1 MRSAFT
7 LLLWVAAASF
17 WSADAH
23 AQNLPFNQPG
33 TTKLFLSHQFARQI
47 APETSLLPL
56 QNLPN
61 TIDAVFRGSELSAFA
76 PGTALT
82 SLAFRSAGTTF
93 WPATDAT
100 FDNYTVSLARGL
112 NAPGLLSSIVADN
125 SAGLIAVHNGP
136 LTIPPSAFA
145 PRPVASAPAPFSFEL
160 PFANP
165 YTHNGGHLQLQISHT
180 ANSLAG
186 LELDAAPAS
195 DDFQSRFAPSAGAS
209 QTTNATTTPITR
221 LGVDPRVS
229 LPLVSATTSTGTTTF
244 MHALGTEP
252 ATFQFVI
259 AADQL
264 RFIPPG
270 SIITSLAL
278 RLAPN
283 HHAWPATDTTSSS
296 FQIQLSASPNPPAM
310 MSENFPSNIVSDA
323 IIVRDGPLTLTPA
336 FFPATIS
343 GPALFGSP
351 IHFTRGY
358 VYNGGDLC
366 VVVRHEP
373 FTSSAPALDTSTQP
387 AAARTIFVQDT
398 SSADGSF
405 TPDASLSLQLGYTPS
420 ICTIS
425 SLATKSGGSGA
436 WLFDSPRVHQ
446 LLIASSELDNIPRGS
461 TLNGISF
468 RVSSVENANNNFASW
483 PATDGTTPQFDIDIS
498 TTTVQPPNMFN
509 TFAANEGPDKLR
521 VRSGSLNIPAQSFKV
536 VGASVAEHS
545 FFVHFTTPFIYNGG
559 NLCVT
564 MRLGQFTGI
573 TVNMDGVFRPAGH
586 NARRSIGSSAATF
599 GNTAL
604 SFAARLA
611 YTPPPNNC
619 PADLNADGFV
629 DDADFSLF
637 ITAYDVFETPA
648 ADFNFDAATDDADF
662 SIFIVAYDNFL
673 CP

>member
-1 MRSAFT
+1 MRSSST
-7 LLLWVAAASF
+7 LLLLVAAASVGL
-17 WSADAH
+17 AKAH
-23 AQNLPFNQPG
+23 AQNFPFNQPG
-33 TTKLFLSHQFARQI
+33 TTKLFLSNQFAGQV
-47 APETSLLPL
+47 APATSLLPF
-56 QNLPN
+56 QNLSN
-61 TIDAVFRGSELSAFA
+61 TIDTVFRGSELSAFA
-76 PGTALT
+76 PGTAFT
-82 SLAFRSAGTTF
+82 SLAFRSASTTS
-93 WPATDAT
+93 WPTADAT
-100 FDNYTVSLARGL
+100 FDNYTITLARGL
-112 NAPGLLSSIVADN
+112 NAPGSLSSIIADN
-125 SAGLIAVHNGP
+125 SAAPITVLNGP
-136 LTIPPSAFA
+136 LTIPAGTFA
-145 PRPVASAPAPFSFEL
+145 PRPSAAVRAPFSFEL
-160 PFANP
+160 PFASG
-165 YTHNGGHLQLQISHT
+165 YTHDGGHLQLQLSHT
-180 ANSLAG
+180 SNSLVG
-186 LELDAAPAS
+186 LALDAAPAS
-195 DDFQSRFAPSAGAS
+195 DDFQSRFTPSAGAT
-209 QTTNATTTPITR
+209 QTTSSTTTPVTR

-229 LPLVSATTSTGTTTF
+229 LPLVSATTSTGTTAF

-252 ATFQFVI
+252 VTFQFVI

-264 RFIPPG
+264 RFIPAG

-296 FQIQLSASPNPPAM
+296 FQIQLSASPKPPAM
-310 MSENFPSNIVSDA
+310 MSENFPSNIASDA
-323 IIVRDGPLTLTPA
+323 LVVRDGPLTLTPA

-343 GPALFGSP
+343 RAALFGSP

-446 LLIASSELDNIPRGS
+446 LLIASSELDSIPRGS

-468 RVSSVENANNNFASW
+468 RVSSVESANNNFASW
-483 PATDGTTPQFDIDIS
+483 PATDGATPQFDIDIS
-498 TTTVQPPNMFN
+498 TTTVQPPDMFN
-509 TFAANEGPDKLR
+509 TFASNEGPDKLR
-521 VRSGSLNIPAQSFKV
+521 VRTGPLNIPAKSFKV
-536 VGASVAEHS
+536 VGTSVAEHT
-545 FFVHFTTPFIYNGG
+545 FFVHFNTPFTYNGG
-559 NLCVT
+559 NLCIT

-573 TVNMDGVFRPAGH
+573 AINMDGLFRPAGH
-586 NARRSIGSSAATF
+586 NARRFIGSSTSTF

-611 YTPPPNNC
+611 YTPPLNAC

-629 DDADFSLF
+629 DDSDFSLF
-637 ITAYDVFETPA
+637 LVAYDVFETPA
-648 ADFNFDAATDDADF
+648 ADFNFDAVSDDADF
-662 SIFIVAYDNFL
+662 SVFIVAYDAFL